1 MNYYSESVNRLIDEL
16 SGLPGIGRKSAGRLA
31 FHILDLPEE
40 RVKNL
45 ADSLIT
51 ARQKTRLCKECFNIS
66 DEEICPICSDVKR
79 DHSII
84 MVVEE
89 PADLVAY
96 EKTGQYKG
104 VYHVLHG
111 AVNPMQGIQPE
122 NIKLKELLMR
132 LAREDVEEVIIAT
145 NSTVE
150 GEATALWISKYVK
163 QAGIR
168 VTRIA
173 SGVPVGGALEYVDE
187 MTLYR
192 ALEGRV
198 DI

>member
-51 ARQKTRLCKECFNIS
+51 AKKKTRLCKECFNIS
-66 DEEICPICSDVKR
+66 DEETCPICSDVKR

-96 EKTGQYKG
+96 EKTGQYEG

>member
-1 MNYYSESVNRLIDEL
+1 MNYYSDSINTLIEEL
-16 SGLPGIGRKSAGRLA
+16 SGLPGIGPKSAGRLA

-40 RVKNL
+40 RVKRL
-45 ADSLIT
+45 SESILT
-51 ARQKTRLCKECFNIS
+51 ARQKIRLCKECFNLS
-66 DEEICPICSDVKR
+66 DEEVCSVCGNPKR
-79 DHSII
+79 NHKLI

-89 PADLVAY
+89 PTDLVAY
-96 EKTGQYKG
+96 EKTGQYDG

-111 AVNPMQGIQPE
+111 AVNPMIGVQPE
-122 NIKLKELLMR
+122 NLKLKELLQR
-132 LAREDVEEVIIAT
+132 LAREDVEEVIVAT

-150 GEATALWISKYVK
+150 GEATALLISKYVK

-192 ALEGRV
+192 ALEGRTEL
-198 DI
+198 

>member
-1 MNYYSESVNRLIDEL
+1 MNYYSDSINRLIEEMAA
-16 SGLPGIGRKSAGRLA
+16 LPGIGPKSAGRLA
-31 FHILDLPEE
+31 FHILEMPED
-40 RVKNL
+40 RVRQL
-45 ADSLIT
+45 AESIV
-51 ARQKTRLCKECFNIS
+51 AAKQKTHLCKECFNLS
-66 DEEICPICSDVKR
+66 DGEICRVCANEKR
-79 DHSII
+79 NHKLI

-89 PADLVAY
+89 PSDLVAY
-96 EKTGQYKG
+96 EKTGQYEG

-111 AVNPMQGIQPE
+111 AINPMIGVQPD
-122 NIKLKELLMR
+122 NLKLKELLQR
-132 LAREDVEEVIIAT
+132 LAREDVEEVIVAT

-192 ALEGRV
+192 ALEGRTEL
-198 DI
+198 

>member
-1 MNYYSESVNRLIDEL
+1 MNYYSDSINRLIEEMAA
-16 SGLPGIGRKSAGRLA
+16 LPGIGPKSAGRLA
-31 FHILDLPEE
+31 FHILDMPEE
-40 RVKNL
+40 RVNRL
-45 ADSLIT
+45 AQTILT
-51 ARQKTRLCKECFNIS
+51 AKQKTRLCKECFNLS
-66 DEEICPICSDVKR
+66 DGEICSVCANEKR
-79 DHSII
+79 NHKLI

-96 EKTGQYKG
+96 EKTGQYDG

-111 AVNPMQGIQPE
+111 AVNPMVGVQPE
-122 NIKLKELLMR
+122 NLKLKELLQR
-132 LAREDVEEVIIAT
+132 LAREDVEEVIVAT

-187 MTLYR
+187 MTLFR
-192 ALEGRV
+192 ALEGRT
-198 DI
+198 DL

>member
-1 MNYYSESVNRLIDEL
+1 MNYYSESINQLIEEL
-16 SGLPGIGRKSAGRLA
+16 ASLPNIGPKSAQRLA
-31 FHILDLPEE
+31 FHILNMPEK
-40 RVKNL
+40 RVEQL
-45 ADSLIT
+45 ASNILN
-51 ARQKTRLCKECFNIS
+51 ARKKICLCKKCFNLS
-66 DEEICPICSDVKR
+66 DQELCPVCSDPKR
-79 DHSII
+79 DSSVI

-89 PADLVAY
+89 PSDLAAY

-111 AVNPMQGIQPE
+111 AVNPMVGVQPE
-122 NIKLKELLMR
+122 NLKLKELMQR
-132 LAREDVEEVIIAT
+132 LQREDVKEVIIAT

-163 QAGIR
+163 QAGIK

-173 SGVPVGGALEYVDE
+173 SGVPVGGALEFIDE

-192 ALEGRV
+192 ALEGRTEL
-198 DI
+198 

>member
-1 MNYYSESVNRLIDEL
+1 MNYYSESINHLIEEMAA
-16 SGLPGIGRKSAGRLA
+16 LPGIGPKSAGRLA
-31 FHILDLPEE
+31 FHILDMPEE
-40 RVKNL
+40 RVNRL
-45 ADSLIT
+45 AQTILT
-51 ARQKTRLCKECFNIS
+51 AKQKTRLCRECFNLS
-66 DEEICPICSDVKR
+66 DDEVCSICANEKR
-79 DHSII
+79 NHKII

-89 PADLVAY
+89 PSDLIAY
-96 EKTGQYKG
+96 EKTGQYDG

-111 AVNPMQGIQPE
+111 AINPMVGIQPE
-122 NIKLKELLMR
+122 NLKLKELLQR
-132 LAREDVEEVIIAT
+132 LAKQDVDELIVAT

-187 MTLYR
+187 MTLFR
-192 ALEGRV
+192 ALEGRT
-198 DI
+198 DM

>member
-1 MNYYSESVNRLIDEL
+1 MNYYSESINQLIEEL
-16 SGLPGIGRKSAGRLA
+16 ASLPNIGPKSAQRLA
-31 FHILDLPEE
+31 FHILNMPEK
-40 RVKNL
+40 RVEQL
-45 ADSLIT
+45 ASNILN
-51 ARQKTRLCKECFNIS
+51 ARKKICLCKKCFNLS
-66 DEEICPICSDVKR
+66 DQELCPVCSDPKR
-79 DHSII
+79 DSSVI

-89 PADLVAY
+89 PSDLAAY

-111 AVNPMQGIQPE
+111 AVNPMVGVQPE
-122 NIKLKELLMR
+122 NLKLKELMQR
-132 LAREDVEEVIIAT
+132 LQREDVKEVIIAT

-173 SGVPVGGALEYVDE
+173 SGVPVGGALEFIDE
-187 MTLYR
+187 MTLFR
-192 ALEGRV
+192 ALEGRTEL
-198 DI
+198 

>member
-96 EKTGQYKG
+96 EKTGQYEG

>member
-1 MNYYSESVNRLIDEL
+1 MNYYSDSINTLIQEL
-16 SGLPGIGRKSAGRLA
+16 SGLPGIGPKSAGRLA
-31 FHILDLPEE
+31 FHILEMPED
-40 RVKNL
+40 RVK
-45 ADSLIT
+45 SLSESILT
-51 ARQKTRLCKECFNIS
+51 ARQKIRLCRECFNLS
-66 DEEICPICSDVKR
+66 DEEVCTVCGNPKR
-79 DHSII
+79 NHKLI

-96 EKTGQYKG
+96 EKTGQYDG

-111 AVNPMQGIQPE
+111 AVNPMIGVQPE
-122 NIKLKELLMR
+122 NLKLKELLQR
-132 LAREDVEEVIIAT
+132 LAREDVEEVIVAT

-150 GEATALWISKYVK
+150 GEATALLISKYVK

-192 ALEGRV
+192 ALEGRI
-198 DI
+198 DL

>member
-66 DEEICPICSDVKR
+66 DEETCPICSDVKR

-96 EKTGQYKG
+96 EKTGQYEG

>member
-1 MNYYSESVNRLIDEL
+1 MNYYSDSINRLIEEMAA
-16 SGLPGIGRKSAGRLA
+16 LPGIGPKSAGRLA
-31 FHILDLPEE
+31 FHILELPEE
-40 RVKNL
+40 RVKRL
-45 ADSLIT
+45 SDTILT
-51 ARQKTRLCKECFNIS
+51 AKQKTRLCRECFHLS
-66 DEEICPICSDVKR
+66 DAELCPICANPKR
-79 DHSII
+79 NHGLI

-89 PADLVAY
+89 PSDLVAY
-96 EKTGQYKG
+96 EKTGQYDG

-111 AVNPMQGIQPE
+111 AVNPMIGVQPE
-122 NIKLKELLMR
+122 HLKLKELLQR
-132 LAREDVEEVIIAT
+132 LAREDVEEVIVAT

-198 DI
+198 DL

>member
-1 MNYYSESVNRLIDEL
+1 MNYYSDSVNRLIDEL

-66 DEEICPICSDVKR
+66 DEETCPICSDVKR

-96 EKTGQYKG
+96 EKTGQYEG

>member
-1 MNYYSESVNRLIDEL
+1 MNYYSDSVNRLIDEL

-45 ADSLIT
+45 ADSLIN

-66 DEEICPICSDVKR
+66 DEETCPICSDVKR

-96 EKTGQYKG
+96 EKTGQYEG

>member
-1 MNYYSESVNRLIDEL
+1 MNYYSDSINSLIEEL
-16 SGLPGIGRKSAGRLA
+16 AALPGIGPKSAGRLA
-31 FHILDLPEE
+31 FHILNMPED
-40 RVKNL
+40 RVNRL
-45 ADSLIT
+45 AQTILT
-51 ARQKTRLCKECFNIS
+51 AKQKTRLCKECFNLS
-66 DEEICPICSDVKR
+66 DGEICSVCANEKR
-79 DHSII
+79 NHKLI

-96 EKTGQYKG
+96 EKTGQYDG

-111 AVNPMQGIQPE
+111 AVNPMVGVQPE
-122 NIKLKELLMR
+122 NLKLKELLQR
-132 LAREDVEEVIIAT
+132 LAREDVEEVIVAT

-187 MTLYR
+187 MTLFR
-192 ALEGRV
+192 ALEGRT
-198 DI
+198 DL

>member
-1 MNYYSESVNRLIDEL
+1 MNYYSDSINRLIEERAA
-16 SGLPGIGRKSAGRLA
+16 LPGIGPKSAGRLA
-31 FHILDLPEE
+31 FHILDMPEE
-40 RVKNL
+40 RVNRL
-45 ADSLIT
+45 AQTILT
-51 ARQKTRLCKECFNIS
+51 AKQKTRLCKECFNLS
-66 DEEICPICSDVKR
+66 DGEICSVCANEKR
-79 DHSII
+79 NHKLI

-96 EKTGQYKG
+96 EKTGQYDG

-111 AVNPMQGIQPE
+111 AVNPMVGVQPE
-122 NIKLKELLMR
+122 NLKLKELLQR
-132 LAREDVEEVIIAT
+132 LAREDVEEVIVAT

-187 MTLYR
+187 MTLFR
-192 ALEGRV
+192 ALEGRT
-198 DI
+198 DL

>member
-1 MNYYSESVNRLIDEL
+1 MNYYSDSMNRLIEEL
-16 SGLPGIGRKSAGRLA
+16 ASLPGIGPKSAGRLA

-40 RVKNL
+40 RVKRL
-45 ADSLIT
+45 ADSLVN
-51 ARQKTRLCKECFNIS
+51 ARSQTRLCKECFNLS
-66 DEEICPICSDVKR
+66 DEDVCSICGNPKR
-79 DHSII
+79 DHKLI

-89 PADLVAY
+89 PSDLVAY
-96 EKTGQYKG
+96 EKTGQYNG

-111 AVNPMQGIQPE
+111 AVNPMNGVRPE
-122 NIKLKELLMR
+122 NLKLKELLTR
-132 LAREDVEEVIIAT
+132 LAREDVDEVIVAT

-192 ALEGRV
+192 ALEGRTEL
-198 DI
+198 